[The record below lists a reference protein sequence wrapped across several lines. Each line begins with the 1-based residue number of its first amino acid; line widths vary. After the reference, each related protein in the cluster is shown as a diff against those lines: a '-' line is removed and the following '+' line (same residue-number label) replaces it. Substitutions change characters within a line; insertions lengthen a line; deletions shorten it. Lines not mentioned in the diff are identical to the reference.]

1 MKLLPRHASQTQ
13 RMVLWLIF
21 LLMIVLG
28 IHLFWHGNFA
38 FADGIAIG
46 GNDNSGQMKDVQN
59 LITTIQRIAFNWVA
73 KIIGGFLV
81 IAGIYKIASRD
92 FMNGILST
100 IGGGSLFFV
109 EKIADSLSKMSGNG

>member
-1 MKLLPRHASQTQ
+1 MFYLHHKTTTERLLLGAIFIASVFIATQ
-13 RMVLWLIF
+13 LI
-21 LLMIVLG
+21 L
-28 IHLFWHGNFA
+28 HGTLA

-46 GNDNSGQMKDVQN
+46 GTDNSGQMKDVQN
-59 LITTIQRIAFNWVA
+59 LITTIQRVAFNWVA

-92 FMNGILST
+92 FMNGILAT
-100 IGGGSLFFV
+100 IGGGALFFV